1 MVNWVENYRNA
12 NWPMVYY
19 ITLVHIGAVV
29 GATCLPECKTQT
41 YWWLFGLYV
50 LNGLGITMGA
60 HRLWAHRSYKACG
73 LVRFLLMLCNSMAN
87 QGTIFHWSR
96 DHRVHHKY
104 SDTSADPHN
113 SGRGFFF
120 AHMGWLLVKKDP
132 KVVKAGEG
140 LNYDDLW
147 ADWTVVLQEK
157 LNPWGNLFMCF
168 VFPMMVTMHFAGEN
182 WFNALFVCGFLRYV
196 LDLHATWLVNSA
208 THFYG
213 SAEYDDT

>member
-1 MVNWVENYRNA
+1 MVTWVENYRNA

-19 ITLVHIGAVV
+19 LALVHIGAVV

-41 YWWLFGLYV
+41 YWWFFGLYV

-113 SGRGFFF
+113 SGR
-120 AHMGWLLVKKDP
+120 
-132 KVVKAGEG
+132 

-157 LNPWGNLFMCF
+157 LNPWGNLFITASTRCLY
-168 VFPMMVTMHFAGEN
+168 A
-182 WFNALFVCGFLRYV
+182 ASY
-196 LDLHATWLVNSA
+196 ATCL
-208 THFYG
+208 TC
-213 SAEYDDT
+213 TRL